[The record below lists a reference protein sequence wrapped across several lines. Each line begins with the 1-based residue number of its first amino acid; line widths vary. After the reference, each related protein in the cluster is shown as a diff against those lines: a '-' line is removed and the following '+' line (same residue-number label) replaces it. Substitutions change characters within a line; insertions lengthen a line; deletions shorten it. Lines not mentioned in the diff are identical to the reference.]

1 MTDNILVSR
10 DNQLYQVDMT
20 SGNLKDTDLVLVSRE
35 VNGTPTLFKVT
46 GDKISGGGG
55 DLSSVTL
62 APLTGTPNFE
72 ITAVTDISAIP
83 EGATAT
89 YTWYR
94 YDGSTG
100 DAGRTQLQQTALT
113 TTSDTYDAVATD
125 QGKYIGCTVTYL
137 GKTENET
144 TRVEVGQASVPIA
157 RMNGLRFDT
166 DRATTLTR
174 TPTVAGNRKT
184 WTWSAW
190 MKPTKPGSNFNYLL
204 DAVTTNPG
212 SGENAIRY
220 SNGKINWYSNS
231 TGEAI
236 ETVSTFTN
244 IEWLHVVVNYDS
256 TQATESNR
264 IKIYVNGNQQTLSG
278 TYPSLNAEPHIND
291 TNVHNVGSSGAYGR
305 NFDGYLSDC
314 YLIDGYVI
322 PPTAFGK
329 EFLLGWGPLDYTEV
343 IENVGYALES
353 PYDTR
358 PNMDKNWTSL
368 ATGSAITGTTLANAF
383 DGNLSNY
390 VRPNNGQTIV
400 WDNIGV
406 EGTIEIFGYKG
417 SNTVNEA
424 GGTAYIKINDNDV
437 TTQMTNG
444 VWSPISGTSALNKI
458 EIKSVADNDYTGFNA
473 IRVNGR
479 ILVDGPA
486 DNSQNW
492 SDTSSGLVIN
502 NGTISGMFNGSLDG
516 NAAENLG
523 LDAGSNQKF
532 FSVNND
538 LPVTASSSVVVY
550 MNAGTRNFEIN
561 DTPVNG
567 TFTLINGA
575 NGVGSWDLSLPA
587 GATSIDSISVS
598 TTGPSTVWGVSIDGK
613 ILVDSPEQW
622 DTSEIWSG
630 NTTISGTGWTR
641 PENVGLMFAG
651 TPNTGSDVLAV
662 PYINSGTHT
671 GILEFTDLPTGTT
684 WEVNFGYGTGLPA
697 GSGYKINDGPLIP
710 VADLNNKTFTTLT
723 ATQLNNQNT
732 ITKIEVIRQVG
743 GSGGIDAPS
752 GLRVDGKLLVDAG
765 SFGNN
770 GFYLPFDPAQTGEN
784 WSSSGD
790 ISEWS
795 NVFDGNTNNGIANT
809 VGDKKPA
816 TWNIGS
822 GNAIPGPVQIYLNNG
837 TGTGWLTIN
846 GNAIDL
852 DASGPNQ
859 SQWLSV
865 PGVSELYSIALS
877 QGNEW
882 GSISA
887 VKVNGKILVD
897 HSSIGVDASGQ
908 NNNLHDKNFTVS
920 NDNAPS
926 ASEGFRPVT
935 YTGNG
940 GSQTLTCGFKPDFVW
955 TKSRNL
961 NANNEIY
968 DIVRGPTNVMFS
980 NLTDGNDV
988 VSDGVTAFTNTGF
1001 TLGGRNGTNGSGTD
1015 YVAWCWKA
1023 GGSPSANTDGTL
1035 TAQVSANVDYG
1046 FSIVKY
1052 TGNGGI
1058 AQVGHGLDSI
1068 PKMIWVKSVE
1078 ESGAWY
1084 VYHNSLGFNSAL
1096 LLNSD
1101 TDEFAPTP
1109 PGIAGATDEVFSLG
1123 GGRGQTN
1130 AANKDYIAYCW
1141 SEVPGFSKIGSYEG
1155 STGNQI
1161 QVECGF
1167 RPAYLMYKCATAA
1180 STNWHVFDNQRNN
1193 AGSRLI
1199 PNLSETDSNGD
1210 TYSPTFTDTG
1220 FVVSDAQESHT
1231 NTTGNTY
1238 IFIAFAQ
1245 FVTPDNVKDTPMNNY
1260 NVLAAGF
1267 NGNLEIPGEND
1278 VTGSTITIS
1287 EQTGP
1292 NSFYWESYGL
1302 LSGISGVMALA
1313 KSKTEFG
1320 TLDSITYRVE
1330 GSGTDSALST
1340 FTDGSISGTTI
1351 PGDVMRAGDICAMAV
1366 SYESNNVAIYRNG
1379 KHVIDVSLDGNTNL
1393 LPRCSGSPNVVGVN
1407 FGQQPFRAS
1416 NVTYDQETST
1426 VTLANLAANMEE
1438 VWGNGSNISGD
1449 SNTTS
1454 HPAANAFNGVLGT
1467 ENVSGAIWFAN
1478 YASDAKATW
1487 TSPVTFDNL
1496 TSLRLFT
1503 DKSGS
1508 GAGYLRVNGND
1519 YDSYVTDGWITIP
1532 ETSLTTIEI
1541 GYTGGTSTATG
1552 LGAVEVNGRL
1562 LIDGPGNTSQVWSG
1576 LIRNPRP
1583 ADPAQNAF
1591 DGNAATAAVTSD
1603 SNPNAIYWDGSLTGV
1618 STFEIQIRESGISDY
1633 NTGFTVSGTGLT
1645 STNIQGPSNIR
1656 SFQSIP
1662 VTSTTV
1668 ENIRVETV
1676 SGDDIQ
1682 AGIAQIKV
1690 NGEVLVDGMDTGPFA
1705 VLRQSWSEWVVTTL
1719 RTAAAEAD
1727 ALKVMLKSHAQTYA
1741 VGTDYCEGTVIT
1753 AFGELWIA
1761 INDSPS
1767 TTFADLPALLTHPNW
1782 EKLGINA

>member
-1 MTDNILVSR
+1 MTAFNDI
-10 DNQLYQVDMT
+10 YYI
-20 SGNLKDTDLVLVSRE
+20 NLKDDS
-35 VNGTPTLFKVT
+35 FKNQTVEIYT
-46 GDKISGGGG
+46 SNPDATVDRYKISLNGV
-55 DLSSVTL
+55 SVNV
-62 APLTGTPNFE
+62 PLG
-72 ITAVTDISAIP
+72 SARWLQI
-83 EGATAT
+83 GAAADDGTAT
-89 YTWYR
+89 
-94 YDGSTG
+94 
-100 DAGRTQLQQTALT
+100 
-113 TTSDTYDAVATD
+113 
-125 QGKYIGCTVTYL
+125 IG
-137 GKTENET
+137 
-144 TRVEVGQASVPIA
+144 I
-157 RMNGLRFDT
+157 
-166 DRATTLTR
+166 
-174 TPTVAGNRKT
+174 
-184 WTWSAW
+184 
-190 MKPTKPGSNFNYLL
+190 GSNSASKRTVFH
-204 DAVTTNPG
+204 
-212 SGENAIRY
+212 AIRI
-220 SNGKINWYSNS
+220 G
-231 TGEAI
+231 GEI
-236 ETVSTFTN
+236 
-244 IEWLHVVVNYDS
+244 
-256 TQATESNR
+256 
-264 IKIYVNGNQQTLSG
+264 
-278 TYPSLNAEPHIND
+278 
-291 TNVHNVGSSGAYGR
+291 
-305 NFDGYLSDC
+305 
-314 YLIDGYVI
+314 
-322 PPTAFGK
+322 
-329 EFLLGWGPLDYTEV
+329 
-343 IENVGYALES
+343 
-353 PYDTR
+353 
-358 PNMDKNWTSL
+358 
-368 ATGSAITGTTLANAF
+368 
-383 DGNLSNY
+383 
-390 VRPNNGQTIV
+390 
-400 WDNIGV
+400 
-406 EGTIEIFGYKG
+406 
-417 SNTVNEA
+417 
-424 GGTAYIKINDNDV
+424 
-437 TTQMTNG
+437 
-444 VWSPISGTSALNKI
+444 
-458 EIKSVADNDYTGFNA
+458 
-473 IRVNGR
+473 
-479 ILVDGPA
+479 
-486 DNSQNW
+486 
-492 SDTSSGLVIN
+492 
-502 NGTISGMFNGSLDG
+502 
-516 NAAENLG
+516 
-523 LDAGSNQKF
+523 
-532 FSVNND
+532 
-538 LPVTASSSVVVY
+538 
-550 MNAGTRNFEIN
+550 
-561 DTPVNG
+561 
-567 TFTLINGA
+567 
-575 NGVGSWDLSLPA
+575 
-587 GATSIDSISVS
+587 
-598 TTGPSTVWGVSIDGK
+598 
-613 ILVDSPEQW
+613 
-622 DTSEIWSG
+622 
-630 NTTISGTGWTR
+630 
-641 PENVGLMFAG
+641 
-651 TPNTGSDVLAV
+651 
-662 PYINSGTHT
+662 
-671 GILEFTDLPTGTT
+671 
-684 WEVNFGYGTGLPA
+684 
-697 GSGYKINDGPLIP
+697 
-710 VADLNNKTFTTLT
+710 
-723 ATQLNNQNT
+723 
-732 ITKIEVIRQVG
+732 
-743 GSGGIDAPS
+743 
-752 GLRVDGKLLVDAG
+752 LVDAG
-765 SFGNN
+765 SFGTN

-865 PGVSELYSIALS
+865 PVVSELYSIALS